1 MLGAL
6 ASSFVP
12 FSQALAGLTT
22 YPELRLKLYNL
33 HTTETIDTV
42 FWQEGQYNLD
52 ALAQLSYL
60 LRDHR
65 TGAVKTMDARLFS
78 LLYLVNTKLNNKNTV
93 SVISGYRS
101 AETNRKLATRNS
113 GVASNSYHIKGRAID
128 IRIPGKDT
136 KNLRDVG
143 LKLRV
148 GGVGYYE
155 RSNFAHFD
163 TGPYRHW

>member
-1 MLGAL
+1 M
-6 ASSFVP
+6 
-12 FSQALAGLTT
+12 LAGLSTT
-22 YPELRLKLYNL
+22 PELRLNLYNL
-33 HTTETIDTV
+33 HTTEKIEAV
-42 FWQEGQYNLD
+42 FWQEGQYNLE
-52 ALAQLSYL
+52 ALAQLNYL

-65 TGAVKTMDARLFS
+65 TNEVKTMDARLYS
-78 LLYLVNTKLNNKNTV
+78 LLYLVNTKLKNNNAI

-101 AETNRKLATRNS
+101 AETNRKLAKLSS

-128 IRIPGKDT
+128 IRIPGIDT
-136 KNLRDVG
+136 KQLREVG

-163 TGPYRHW
+163 TGPHRNW